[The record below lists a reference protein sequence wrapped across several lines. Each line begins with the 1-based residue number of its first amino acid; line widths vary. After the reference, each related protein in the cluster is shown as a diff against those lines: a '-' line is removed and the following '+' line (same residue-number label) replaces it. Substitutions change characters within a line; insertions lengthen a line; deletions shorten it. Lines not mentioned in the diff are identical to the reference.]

1 MYRSSHKKQMTEVKR
16 KKGEVNENTNRC
28 EPFQPFKPQ
37 KNEAFKNKL

>member
-1 MYRSSHKKQMTEVKR
+1 MYRFFHKKQTTEMKR

-37 KNEAFKNKL
+37 KNEAFKNKQ